1 MAPAGRSAG
10 SIWGKMKDGRCGVA
24 AGAQKP
30 KTGGTEKEDSM
41 QHLENPWRGRG
52 LDGMEDVPWPSVDVA
67 EVDALLARCP
77 FHDPTPLRR
86 RDGFA
91 GAGEVFVKD
100 ERARMGLGSFKA
112 LGAAYVIA
120 RDAAQGCAR
129 GRTYVA
135 ASAGNHGLSV
145 AAGAMAFGARA
156 VIYLSAAVPEGFAER
171 LRGIGARVVREGAS
185 YEDSM
190 RAAMQAAQENGW
202 SLLSDS
208 SWPGYFDPPFRV
220 MEGYLALAGEVV
232 QAMDEPPTHILLQ
245 AGVGGLA
252 GACAAFFRKVWG
264 DYPRITVVEPE
275 AAPALVESIRAGCAV
290 VTEGPVSC
298 MGRLDC
304 KEPSL
309 IALKGLA
316 RDADAF
322 MTISEAE
329 AAAALSQLA
338 GVGLASTASGGA
350 GLAALMAMPPFGP
363 DARMLCIL
371 SEAAE

>member
-1 MAPAGRSAG
+1 
-10 SIWGKMKDGRCGVA
+10 
-24 AGAQKP
+24 
-30 KTGGTEKEDSM
+30 M
-41 QHLENPWRGRG
+41 QRLYNPWRGRG
-52 LDGMEDVPWPSVDVA
+52 LEWEGMTDVPWPSVDMQAV
-67 EVDALLARCP
+67 VALLARCP
-77 FHDPTPLRR
+77 FHDVTPLVRS
-86 RDGFA
+86 DGFA

-120 RDAAQGCAR
+120 RDAAEGRAR

-156 VIYLSAAVPEGFAER
+156 VIYLCEAVPEAFAER
-171 LRGIGARVVREGAS
+171 LRGIGAKVVRAGTT
-185 YEDSM
+185 YEESM
-190 RAAMQAAQENGW
+190 TAALQAAEENQW
-202 SLLSDS
+202 ALLSDS
-208 SWPGYFDPPFRV
+208 SWPGYFDRPLRV

-252 GACAAFFRKVWG
+252 ASCAALFRAAWG
-264 DYPRITVVEPE
+264 DYPRIIVVEPD
-275 AAPALVESIRAGCAV
+275 AAPALTESVRAGRAV
-290 VTEGPVSC
+290 VTAGPVSA

-316 RDADAF
+316 RDADTF
-322 MTISEAE
+322 VTISEE
-329 AAAALSQLA
+329 QAAAAMPQLA
-338 GVGLASTASGGA
+338 GAGLETTPSGGA
-350 GLAALMAMPPFGP
+350 GLAALLAMDPLGP
-363 DARMLCIL
+363 DARVLCIL